1 MRIAPLLPLAFTLS
15 ACNDKADPAADTDL
29 PIDADADADTNGDA
43 DSDASWP
50 SINPDSV
57 HHCPLS
63 RRENL
68 RCQKIRK
75 VGQTGRLRI
84 AVVREIKFGGLLRVM
99 NRPDNLLTCRS
110 VVWAGAVLIV
120 ARA

>member
-29 PIDADADADTNGDA
+29 PIDADADADANGDA

-63 RRENL
+63 RQRFA
-68 RCQKIRK
+68 IRAK
-75 VGQTGRLRI
+75 PARSG
-84 AVVREIKFGGLLRVM
+84 
-99 NRPDNLLTCRS
+99 RPDGYALLS
-110 VVWAGAVLIV
+110 SAKSSSEVSFES
-120 ARA
+120 